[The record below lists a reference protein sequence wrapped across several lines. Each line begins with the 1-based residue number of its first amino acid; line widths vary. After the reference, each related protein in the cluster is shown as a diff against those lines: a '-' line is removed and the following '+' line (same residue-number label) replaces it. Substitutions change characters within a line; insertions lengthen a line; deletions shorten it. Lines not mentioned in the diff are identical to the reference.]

1 MAVKTPKQMAKK
13 QYNITLATKRFE
25 ALRAKQAKANEFRK
39 LGIIGLNDD
48 EVIAN
53 GQAYAFQQEELRRAA
68 WIKAVL
74 NLKDTGTIIRK
85 WLSVR
90 LNQRTQWQI
99 EQLILNFINRPG
111 NERFKVAVDTV
122 NAVPL
127 KLAA

>member
-25 ALRAKQAKANEFRK
+25 ALRAKQKVANEFRK
-39 LGIIGLNDD
+39 LGIIGKNDD
-48 EVIAN
+48 EVILN
-53 GQAYAFQQEELRRAA
+53 GQDYVFQQEELRRAA
-68 WIKAVL
+68 WIKSVL

-111 NERFKVAVDTV
+111 NERFKVAVDAV
-122 NAVPL
+122 NAQPL